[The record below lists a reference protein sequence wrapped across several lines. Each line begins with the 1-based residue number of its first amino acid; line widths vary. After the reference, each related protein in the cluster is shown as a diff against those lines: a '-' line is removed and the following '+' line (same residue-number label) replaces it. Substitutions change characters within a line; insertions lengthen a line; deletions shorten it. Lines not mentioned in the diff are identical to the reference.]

1 MQMAFPYGFLLFG
14 KDSETFANWPEKMK
28 PRFDKEVKHETMHV
42 MQFLLGVLPND
53 EFPRHEPDKWFNEGI
68 AEYVSGGFFIP
79 VHTKEE
85 LAQWRLD
92 PYHIN
97 PIGIQEWSDLPGPME
112 RVGEYY
118 PLFHLA
124 VKYLLDERGMGKK
137 LSDVKNMF
145 SLLAENETDFSEAFE
160 IHMGISLSEFKESFF
175 ERMSTYLN

>member
-1 MQMAFPYGFLLFG
+1 
-14 KDSETFANWPEKMK
+14 
-28 PRFDKEVKHETMHV
+28 
-42 MQFLLGVLPND
+42 
-53 EFPRHEPDKWFNEGI
+53 
-68 AEYVSGGFFIP
+68 
-79 VHTKEE
+79 
-85 LAQWRLD
+85 
-92 PYHIN
+92 
-97 PIGIQEWSDLPGPME
+97 ME

-124 VKYLLDERGMGKK
+124 VKYLLDDRGMGKN